1 MNDMGQFIDN
11 FTIEQQDRD
20 IIELEQQLERIK
32 LRVQIK
38 EERMRECLIEM
49 TYHINEL
56 LKLKEELR
64 RLD

>member
-1 MNDMGQFIDN
+1 MGQFIDN